1 MKCINRLAAFDD
13 VITNTLSNKELNP
26 IVTEL
31 FIRDRELSISIV
43 LITQSYFAA
52 PRNIRLISTDYIIM
66 KIPRKQELEQI
77 AFNHWSDIEFK
88 NKLSYDWRLMIDLW
102 I

>member
-13 VITNTLSNKELNP
+13 VITNKLSNKELNP

-43 LITQSYFAA
+43 LITQS
-52 PRNIRLISTDYIIM
+52 
-66 KIPRKQELEQI
+66 
-77 AFNHWSDIEFK
+77 
-88 NKLSYDWRLMIDLW
+88 
-102 I
+102 

>member
-66 KIPRKQELEQI
+66 KILRKQELEQI

-88 NKLSYDWRLMIDLW
+88 NKLSYD
-102 I
+102 

>member
-1 MKCINRLAAFDD
+1 MKCINRPAAFGD
-13 VITNTLSNKELNP
+13 VISNLLSNKELNP

-31 FIRDRELSISIV
+31 FITDRELSISIV

-77 AFNHWSDIEFK
+77 AFNNSSDIEFK
-88 NKLSYDWRLMIDLW
+88 NKLSYD
-102 I
+102 

>member
-1 MKCINRLAAFDD
+1 M
-13 VITNTLSNKELNP
+13 LSNKELNP

-43 LITQSYFAA
+43 LITQSYFAT
-52 PRNIRLISTDYIIM
+52 PRNIRLISTDCIIM
-66 KIPRKQELEQI
+66 QIPRKQKLEQI

-88 NKLSYDWRLMIDLW
+88 KCIENIAF
-102 I
+102 